1 MVLVYESENIKMNVS
16 NYKNLNVGKKE
27 FTPATEE
34 EMNQELNNLLKSKIT
49 YKEKEGKSAL
59 GDTVNID
66 YKGLLDDVPFE
77 GGTAEKYDL
86 GLGSGSFI
94 PGFEE
99 QLVGYS
105 KGDDVDVHVTFPEQY
120 HAENL
125 AGKAVVFKC
134 HIHEVK
140 EKVTPELNDEFAKG
154 FGLESLEQL
163 KNELVRQMNAKKKND
178 LDNEYLGRLIKNI
191 VDNSE
196 IEVSDEVMK
205 KSVDEIY
212 AYYESQVAQYG
223 LNMDSYLAMQQMSV
237 EDFRNQLAD
246 QAMAQAQGDQLLQYV
261 AENENITASDE
272 EVERELSMYQNY
284 YQIPDEEFK
293 KFKDER
299 LEDVKADILR
309 RKTAL
314 FLIENNN

>member
-1 MVLVYESENIKMNVS
+1 MVLVYESENIRMNVS

-49 YKEKEGKSAL
+49 YNEKEGKSAL

-134 HIHEVK
+134 HIHY
-140 EKVTPELNDEFAKG
+140 FSIS
-154 FGLESLEQL
+154 F
-163 KNELVRQMNAKKKND
+163 
-178 LDNEYLGRLIKNI
+178 LIYI
-191 VDNSE
+191 C
-196 IEVSDEVMK
+196 
-205 KSVDEIY
+205 
-212 AYYESQVAQYG
+212 
-223 LNMDSYLAMQQMSV
+223 
-237 EDFRNQLAD
+237 
-246 QAMAQAQGDQLLQYV
+246 
-261 AENENITASDE
+261 NEN
-272 EVERELSMYQNY
+272 
-284 YQIPDEEFK
+284 
-293 KFKDER
+293 
-299 LEDVKADILR
+299 LR
-309 RKTAL
+309 
-314 FLIENNN
+314 